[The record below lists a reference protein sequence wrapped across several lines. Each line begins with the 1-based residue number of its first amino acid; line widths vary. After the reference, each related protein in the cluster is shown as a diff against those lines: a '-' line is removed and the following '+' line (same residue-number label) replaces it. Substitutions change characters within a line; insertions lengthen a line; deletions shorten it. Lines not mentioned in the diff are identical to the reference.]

1 MVMGKRLL
9 VLILA
14 ICPLLAAAQS
24 HSWDGRDIPSKGKFR
39 ILNIL
44 INIIYDVHPEKDPC
58 RNEEVIR
65 WPEATKEGVNS
76 SAVPNFLL
84 QFMDTSYIPGKNKG
98 AITRLYGES
107 SFDMLQL
114 TADYM
119 VINLRE
125 SRILN
130 EAESFTYNLI
140 AEIAIDY
147 VNATGGFRTVYR
159 HNNPKDY
166 IWDNSKR
173 FGYTQVLFRNISAT
187 YGGING
193 GGGFSGKNLWEAT
206 LKTKSGDYILGANG
220 TMQCVGAGDF
230 FSNPSSIIKHELSHS
245 LFGGNS
251 FHASGGNHRGSSEL
265 MPFLSVQKGYGLMG
279 ASESGLVS
287 CNGYERWRMHWK
299 HPDAPDYICARNT
312 DNSGFLRSDISKED
326 GAQTFLLRDFVTY
339 GDAVRI
345 RLPYKGNDKASNQ
358 YIWLENHQVGYNGKL
373 DYLQYADIYDCRPKG
388 TAGIYAYYQVG
399 RDVLEGREQDV
410 WNPDERD
417 NLRIISAEGYYNFNL
432 RFTPDTVYR
441 INCVN
446 YSNHNYV
453 MVRKAAN
460 PFNGYSDQENMFF
473 PEEGDNRLGKSSELS
488 MWRKVVNGRADD
500 ALPSLGDN
508 LDAFS
513 KHTKIGMATNPST
526 CNTRTYYNSMTAW
539 GSDYRENPRNLRTT
553 FLSGLSI
560 EMIPQKDKNI
570 LVRIRWDDY
579 DITDDANWTGNIAL
593 KEKAFLQPRR
603 HLLLTQNLTP
613 EQPYRDSVTGLFARP
628 TLLTCE
634 AGSEFVLQSHS
645 TMELEKGSR
654 VLLKT
659 GSRFEIAE
667 KALLKIGK
675 DCVFEVEPGAQ
686 LIVHQNGKIKNIS
699 NGKLLLHKGV
709 KILK

>member
-1 MVMGKRLL
+1 
-9 VLILA
+9 
-14 ICPLLAAAQS
+14 
-24 HSWDGRDIPSKGKFR
+24 
-39 ILNIL
+39 
-44 INIIYDVHPEKDPC
+44 
-58 RNEEVIR
+58 
-65 WPEATKEGVNS
+65 
-76 SAVPNFLL
+76 
-84 QFMDTSYIPGKNKG
+84 
-98 AITRLYGES
+98 
-107 SFDMLQL
+107 
-114 TADYM
+114 
-119 VINLRE
+119 
-125 SRILN
+125 
-130 EAESFTYNLI
+130 
-140 AEIAIDY
+140 
-147 VNATGGFRTVYR
+147 
-159 HNNPKDY
+159 
-166 IWDNSKR
+166 
-173 FGYTQVLFRNISAT
+173 
-187 YGGING
+187 
-193 GGGFSGKNLWEAT
+193 
-206 LKTKSGDYILGANG
+206 
-220 TMQCVGAGDF
+220 
-230 FSNPSSIIKHELSHS
+230 
-245 LFGGNS
+245 
-251 FHASGGNHRGSSEL
+251 

-358 YIWLENHQVGYNGKL
+358 YIWLENHQVGHNGKL
-373 DYLQYADIYDCRPKG
+373 DYLQYSNLYDCRPKG

-560 EMIPQKDKNI
+560 EMIPQKDGNI

-654 VLLKT
+654 VLLKS